1 MGFLIREGKMGFG
14 AEPCIWAGQLINRNA
29 VASLYGEPLM
39 CDISN
44 SSYDTDADE
53 GGIFGNGKTPV
64 GDATA
69 TQDALISP
77 WGAVQQAGVAVGS
90 RVDVVFFGRAMVRCN
105 SVAAVTKRG
114 FFNQPSLT
122 NTYVSLGTGS
132 LNNLRNLGWNWGTH
146 GGTGTETIMC
156 LWDGLSTRP

>member
-1 MGFLIREGKMGFG
+1 MGFIIKEGKLGFG
-14 AEPCIWAGQLINRNA
+14 AEPALVHGFLVNRNA
-29 VASLYGEPLM
+29 VASLAGEPLM

-44 SSYDTDADE
+44 SSYDTDSDE

-64 GDATA
+64 GGGSA

-77 WGAVQQAGVAVGS
+77 WGAARVAGIAVGQP
-90 RVDVVFFGRAMVRCN
+90 VPVVFFGKTKVRSN
-105 SVAAVTKRG
+105 SAVAVTVRG
-114 FFNQPSLT
+114 FFHQPSLT

-132 LNNLRNLGWNWGTH
+132 LNNLRNCGWNMAAH
-146 GGTGTETIMC
+146 GGTGTELIDS